1 MLYKYMY
8 SLGYDDNQINK
19 IVNYCINNRKYSIDG
34 LYEKVKLIF
43 NYLVSLGYT
52 NEEFGVKQA
61 SEEEPL
67 VIFDD
72 FTTSSHYVDFP
83 FKIKSSAMKLLSLN
97 YKTDDIHCAYN
108 LLKNIKYV
116 PISHE
121 RHWISMFSKFDVI
134 IPKDGGEQSRI
145 GAFLKGIDK
154 LITLH
159 QRKLEKLKNVKSAL
173 LEKMFV

>member
-1 MLYKYMY
+1 
-8 SLGYDDNQINK
+8 
-19 IVNYCINNRKYSIDG
+19 
-34 LYEKVKLIF
+34 
-43 NYLVSLGYT
+43 
-52 NEEFGVKQA
+52 
-61 SEEEPL
+61 
-67 VIFDD
+67 
-72 FTTSSHYVDFP
+72 
-83 FKIKSSAMKLLSLN
+83 MKLLSLN

>member
-1 MLYKYMY
+1 MGEIFKYEQPQPYIVESTKYK
-8 SLGYDDNQINK
+8 DE
-19 IVNYCINNRKYSIDG
+19 
-34 LYEKVKLIF
+34 YEIPVLTAGQSFI
-43 NYLVSLGYT
+43 LGYT

-159 QRKLEKLKNVKSAL
+159 QRKLEKLRNVKSAL